1 MTLSFQMRVLLA
13 LTLLVFVTGALA
25 GGKKKQEMM
34 MWMKM
39 KAMEGC
45 LGESKIMIITDGY
58 FLL

>member
-1 MTLSFQMRVLLA
+1 MRVLLA

-25 GGKKKQEMM
+25 GGKEKQEMM

-45 LGESKIMIITDGY
+45 LGEESKLRSVMLSSSINDY
-58 FLL
+58 SFS